1 MRPFRIVDVFAE
13 ERYAGNQL
21 AVVEAAAGMSTGEM
35 AAVAAEFGFSET
47 TFVTSTTPVDGGYDV
62 RIFTPTRELP
72 FAGHP
77 TLGTAAVLRE
87 VTAADDPVTLNLPVG
102 QVPVTA
108 RGDDDGD
115 GGDGGD
121 VDAEGETL
129 WMTQPSPTFGDRL
142 DRAAAAA
149 AVSLD
154 ADALDDA
161 FDPQVVSTGLP
172 TTVLPV
178 RDRAALTAAT
188 PDAAAYDALVGD
200 REAKNVL
207 LVCRDPRDDANDLAV
222 RVFGLGRGVHE
233 DPATGSSNGCL
244 AAYAARY
251 GYLADGDGPRD
262 VAARVEQ
269 GYELGRPSLLH
280 LAATVG
286 DGAGARDDGSGG
298 GGEARADDGVV
309 VRVGGRVVDVA
320 AGHLS

>member
-21 AVVEAAAGMSTGEM
+21 AVVEAAAGMTTEEM
-35 AAVAAEFGFSET
+35 GAVAAEFGFSET
-47 TFVTSTTPVDGGYDV
+47 TFVTSTTPVEGGYDV
-62 RIFTPTRELP
+62 RIFTPTQELP

-108 RGDDDGD
+108 RGTDDEDGD
-115 GGDGGD
+115 GDGD
-121 VDAEGETL
+121 GETL

-172 TTVLPV
+172 TVVLPV
-178 RDRAALTAAT
+178 EDRAALTGAT

-233 DPATGSSNGCL
+233 DSATGSSNGCL
-244 AAYAARY
+244 AAYAARH
-251 GYLADGDGPRD
+251 GYLAGGDGPRD

-269 GYELGRPSLLH
+269 GYEVGRPSLLH
-280 LAATVG
+280 LEVTVAGGG
-286 DGAGARDDGSGG
+286 DGGIT
-298 GGEARADDGVV
+298 

>member
-1 MRPFRIVDVFAE
+1 MRPFRVVDVFAE

-21 AVVEAAAGMSTGEM
+21 AVVEAAAGMTTAEM
-35 AAVAAEFGFSET
+35 SAVAAEFGFSET
-47 TFVTSTTPVDGGYDV
+47 TFVTSTTPADGGYDV

-87 VTAADDPVTLNLPVG
+87 VTAADDPVVLNLPVG

-108 RGDDDGD
+108 RE
-115 GGDGGD
+115 GGDRGT
-121 VDAEGETL
+121 EREETL

-142 DRAAAAA
+142 DRVAAAA

-154 ADALDDA
+154 PDALDGA

-172 TTVLPV
+172 TTVVPL

-188 PDAAAYDALVGD
+188 PDPAAYDALVGD

-207 LVCRDPRDDANDLAV
+207 VACRDPRDDANDLAV
-222 RVFGLGRGVHE
+222 RVFAPGRGVHE

-244 AAYAARY
+244 AAYAARH
-251 GYLADGDGPRD
+251 GYLAGDDGARD
-262 VAARVEQ
+262 VSARVEQ
-269 GYELGRPSLLH
+269 GYEVDRPSLLH
-280 LAATVG
+280 LEATV
-286 DGAGARDDGSGG
+286 RDDGGRDAASEGG
-298 GGEARADDGVV
+298 DGSAGEVDDRVV